1 MKKIIYSFLTFL
13 FVHFSVCA
21 QEITNDT
28 TVYYSEFMNAWSIE
42 NMAGDSLVLTKKL
55 IEGTGSYSL
64 YNYSDGSLAFALT
77 TDCEFIKDDK
87 LIIIDNNLLKYY
99 KLVFNGN
106 GFEQIELSLE
116 EIEKIFPDTSILK
129 ISEIDPDNKMW
140 IHKPLF
146 KNKKILL
153 VNDTDRYFHK
163 ISCKSKNIQDSKIK
177 GLITI
182 SRYGIFKF
190 KHYGQ
195 RDGKLIF
202 YIR

>member
-1 MKKIIYSFLTFL
+1 
-13 FVHFSVCA
+13 
-21 QEITNDT
+21 
-28 TVYYSEFMNAWSIE
+28 
-42 NMAGDSLVLTKKL
+42 
-55 IEGTGSYSL
+55 
-64 YNYSDGSLAFALT
+64 
-77 TDCEFIKDDK
+77 
-87 LIIIDNNLLKYY
+87 
-99 KLVFNGN
+99 
-106 GFEQIELSLE
+106 
-116 EIEKIFPDTSILK
+116 
-129 ISEIDPDNKMW
+129 MW

-153 VNDTDRYFHK
+153 VNDTDRYFNK